1 MVVPIV
7 NPYAK
12 KRRNSST
19 NHCHVNTQ
27 NTVDSTIIQQQSNC
41 CSQQPSNYCTTN
53 NNNSNSNTVLVVAAP
68 VANTAHDSINNRE
81 NHQNCKNRC
90 TRENHCTSIVMPNI
104 GTMGIQ
110 SQKRNGQREK
120 KENLSIRN
128 IRRSNK

>member
-68 VANTAHDSINNRE
+68 VANTAHDFINNHENRQNCE
-81 NHQNCKNRC
+81 NHRTPTIKMNVAK
-90 TRENHCTSIVMPNI
+90 
-104 GTMGIQ
+104 MGIQ
-110 SQKRNGQREK
+110 SPKRNGQCEK
-120 KENLSIRN
+120 KENLNIRN